1 MRKWTNSY
9 PIGWSMHD
17 INSLLE
23 MSKCVG
29 DNVEYFGYFEF
40 SQGTWFVDACI
51 FLYFVQYFNVIIF
64 MLSV

>member
-1 MRKWTNSY
+1 
-9 PIGWSMHD
+9 MHG

-51 FLYFVQYFNVIIF
+51 YLYFVQYFNVIIF